1 MYKVYENSVTGETI
15 ITLQL
20 LDGSKVNQFLPT
32 MPDDKIE
39 KLLIKYNNNTSLF
52 LSDCELDEECIFN
65 YNDRANIDW
74 QDNTNY
80 FFGNYQGL

>member
-15 ITLQL
+15 VTLQL
-20 LDGSKVNQFLPT
+20 LDGSKVNQFFNP
-32 MPDDKIE
+32 MPDEKFE
-39 KLLIKYNNNTSLF
+39 KLLITYVKNTNAF
-52 LSDCELDEECIFN
+52 LHDVALDEECIFDYTN
-65 YNDRANIDW
+65 CSNDW

>member
-1 MYKVYENSVTGETI
+1 MYKVFENSVTGETI

-20 LDGSKVNQFLPT
+20 LDGSKVNQFLPA

-39 KLLIKYNNNTSLF
+39 SLLNTYNRNTNAF
-52 LSDCELDEECIFN
+52 LSDAALDEECIFDYTN
-65 YNDRANIDW
+65 CSNDW

-80 FFGNYQGL
+80 FFGNFQG